1 MKKTFDTA
9 RIPIGLVG
17 LGLMGCS
24 ITACLLMA
32 GHPVMAVAPIP
43 VDLDHAENRIEHL
56 RGAYREGL
64 IKEAPEYYLKNLT
77 ITEDYKDL
85 AGCKLILECTLEDL
99 DIKKAVYL
107 KIETY
112 ASPEALLTSN
122 TSAIPISILQN
133 LTKYP
138 KRFFGLHWMEP
149 SHTTRFLEVICG
161 DLSDKTKGQYL
172 YDLAHCWQK
181 EPTLLLK
188 DIR

>member
-43 VDLDHAENRIEHL
+43 VDLDHAENRIKEHL

-112 ASPEALLTSN
+112 ASRPFQSAFYRTLHN
-122 TSAIPISILQN
+122 T
-133 LTKYP
+133 
-138 KRFFGLHWMEP
+138 
-149 SHTTRFLEVICG
+149 
-161 DLSDKTKGQYL
+161 LSDFLGYTGWSL
-172 YDLAHCWQK
+172 
-181 EPTLLLK
+181 PTQHAFLK
-188 DIR
+188 